1 MAGTVGA
8 SVSAGSSVFSV
19 VNVTASDL
27 TDSFFS
33 ASTAVTVTVYSVSSV
48 SPVRSY
54 SVPVTSSSFTFVSFT
69 YTLYPTTPTL
79 SLASSHATFAVV
91 SVTSEV
97 LTFAGT
103 VGASV
108 SFGSSVF
115 NVVKVAA
122 SDLTDSFS
130 DVSTAVTITVY
141 SVSSV
146 SPVRS

>member
-1 MAGTVGA
+1 M
-8 SVSAGSSVFSV
+8 
-19 VNVTASDL
+19 
-27 TDSFFS
+27 
-33 ASTAVTVTVYSVSSV
+33 
-48 SPVRSY
+48 
-54 SVPVTSSSFTFVSFT
+54 
-69 YTLYPTTPTL
+69 

-130 DVSTAVTITVY
+130 DVSTAVTVTVY